1 MSVPTH
7 GKNPGQILIFKWD
20 YPSVTVDKNLP
31 ARICRGQWF
40 DPWSGKIPHG
50 HGATK
55 PVSHNY

>member
-40 DPWSGKIPHG
+40 DPWSG
-50 HGATK
+50 
-55 PVSHNY
+55 